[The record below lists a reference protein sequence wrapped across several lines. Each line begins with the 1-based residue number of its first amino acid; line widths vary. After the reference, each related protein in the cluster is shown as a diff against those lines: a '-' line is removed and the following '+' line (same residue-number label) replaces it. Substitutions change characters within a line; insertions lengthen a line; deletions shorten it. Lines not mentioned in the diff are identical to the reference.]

1 MITKTIIKQWT
12 NKLSFIIYSLL
23 FSMTFTSCASDE
35 DFFYQ
40 DEPRVRL
47 VGDYIW
53 AVGTDSISF
62 SFVSYPNA
70 TEQTFSVDAQIMG
83 NTADRDRTANISVDT
98 QKTTADASLYTVP
111 QTVIVPAGQT
121 KGTFQVTIRRDASL
135 LQKTARLC
143 IKVADS
149 SDFKTGVNEENHLTI
164 IWNDILS
171 KPNNWADLEPFFG
184 TYSNTKYRFMLE
196 NAGGVGEF
204 STDTM
209 SWALLNSLRIRF
221 QNLLNDYNAAHPGSP
236 LTDEN
241 GQMVSFN

>member
-1 MITKTIIKQWT
+1 M
-12 NKLSFIIYSLL
+12 
-23 FSMTFTSCASDE
+23 
-35 DFFYQ
+35 
-40 DEPRVRL
+40 
-47 VGDYIW
+47 
-53 AVGTDSISF
+53 
-62 SFVSYPNA
+62 
-70 TEQTFSVDAQIMG
+70 
-83 NTADRDRTANISVDT
+83 
-98 QKTTADASLYTVP
+98 
-111 QTVIVPAGQT
+111 
-121 KGTFQVTIRRDASL
+121 TIRRDASL
-135 LQKTARLC
+135 LQKTGRLC

-171 KPNNWADLEPFFG
+171 KPNNWPDLEPFFG